1 VSTKSNLLKSFDP
14 FYRQYSSEH
23 STVEE
28 PEHSSAALGEG
39 KPSMLIIAGPHP
51 ASSSVDQEDVTV
63 RAPLRAPTLSPR
75 EIEVMLTWILN
86 DSKSAVCRQLY
97 ISPGTVNTHVARIR
111 DKYQSVGRPAPTKA
125 ALLARALQDGHITL
139 EQL

>member
-1 VSTKSNLLKSFDP
+1 
-14 FYRQYSSEH
+14 
-23 STVEE
+23 
-28 PEHSSAALGEG
+28 
-39 KPSMLIIAGPHP
+39 MLAIAGPHP
-51 ASSSVDQEDVTV
+51 ASSSIDQEDMSV
-63 RAPLRAPTLSPR
+63 RAPLLAPTLSPR

-97 ISPGTVNTHVARIR
+97 ISSGTVNTHVARIR